1 MDFFEKMTEMF
12 AKNSK
17 EFTDKAK
24 DYAEVAKLHTRI
36 NAANTKINDAL
47 ITLGKAYYDA
57 HKNDEETEFKT
68 LFEEIHKAHQT
79 IKKCQEEIQRIKNI
93 KICEKCGEEV
103 SADATYCSH
112 CGAKLR
118 NSVSKEPNQSEK
130 ADDIVVDADTAQEKE
145 EESAKEEPIRKETA
159 NETSASEQANE
170 SEQEQKKQICP
181 SCGQELD
188 AEAEFCT
195 KCGSS
200 MR

>member
-17 EFTDKAK
+17 EFADKAK
-24 DYAEVAKLHTRI
+24 DYAEVAKLHTKI
-36 NAANTKINDAL
+36 NTANAKINDAL

-57 HKNDEETEFKT
+57 HKNDQETEFKD
-68 LFEEIHKAHQT
+68 LFEEIHKAHRM
-79 IKKCQEEIQRIKNI
+79 IKKCQEEIQKIKNI

-103 SADATYCSH
+103 FADATYCSH
-112 CGAKLR
+112 CGAKLK
-118 NSVSKEPNQSEK
+118 NTVSKEKGSSEQTEDV
-130 ADDIVVDADTAQEKE
+130 AEDIDFTAEEDLSSVQEEKE
-145 EESAKEEPIRKETA
+145 EE
-159 NETSASEQANE
+159 ASEHTDE
-170 SEQEQKKQICP
+170 PKSEQNKQTCP

>member
-1 MDFFEKMTEMF
+1 MDFFEKLTETF

-17 EFTDKAK
+17 EFADKAK

-36 NAANTKINDAL
+36 NAANTKINESL

-57 HKNDEETEFKT
+57 HKNDGNTEFEDI
-68 LFEEIHKAHQT
+68 FEEIRKAHLT
-79 IKKCQEEIQRIKNI
+79 IRKCQEEIQKIKNI

-112 CGAKLR
+112 CGAKLK
-118 NSVSKEPNQSEK
+118 NATDKKEGSAEESDVVVEEAEVNQTQEAKASDSEEK
-130 ADDIVVDADTAQEKE
+130 AEQEK
-145 EESAKEEPIRKETA
+145 RKT
-159 NETSASEQANE
+159 
-170 SEQEQKKQICP
+170 ICP

-188 AEAEFCT
+188 EDAEFCT

-200 MR
+200 MK